1 MRIADYGFD
10 RPGSNQRTSFESN
23 PANPQSAFGKPVI
36 AAVNGYALGGG
47 CELAMACHLRIA
59 SEHAK
64 FGQPEVKL
72 GIAPGYGGTQ
82 RLPRIVGKGNA
93 LYLILTAEMID
104 ASEAYRIG
112 LVNKVVPAGE
122 PLAPDETIL
131 RGGPWLGALAGSLGP
146 RALGPGPRMA
156 ARGSTLHRGQHL

>member
-1 MRIADYGFD
+1 
-10 RPGSNQRTSFESN
+10 
-23 PANPQSAFGKPVI
+23 
-36 AAVNGYALGGG
+36 
-47 CELAMACHLRIA
+47 MACHLRIA

-104 ASEAYRIG
+104 AQEAYRIG

-122 PLAPDETIL
+122 LLAPTEKNL
-131 RGGPWLGALAGSLGP
+131 RGGLAKIGRAAGRGRGEISGGAGSFKKKKK
-146 RALGPGPRMA
+146 
-156 ARGSTLHRGQHL
+156 

>member
-1 MRIADYGFD
+1 
-10 RPGSNQRTSFESN
+10 
-23 PANPQSAFGKPVI
+23 
-36 AAVNGYALGGG
+36 
-47 CELAMACHLRIA
+47 MACHLRIA

-104 ASEAYRIG
+104 AQEAYRIG

-122 PLAPDETIL
+122 LLATTEKIVRGVLAMGPLAGRPAPEARDQGLQMT
-131 RGGPWLGALAGSLGP
+131 PHAGLF
-146 RALGPGPRMA
+146 L
-156 ARGSTLHRGQHL
+156 Q

>member
-1 MRIADYGFD
+1 AMLRRLETG
-10 RPGSNQRTSFESN
+10 
-23 PANPQSAFGKPVI
+23 GKPVI

-47 CELAMACHLRIA
+47 CERGMACHLRIA

-104 ASEAYRIG
+104 APEAYRIG

-122 PLAPDETIL
+122 LLAATEKML
-131 RGGPWLGALAGSLGP
+131 RGILSMGALAIRVGLEGGGQGP
-146 RALGPGPRMA
+146 EVRVGGA
-156 ARGSTLHRGQHL
+156 